1 MYDRLL
7 VPTDGSPGMERVV
20 AHAAALAEVH
30 GATLEL
36 VYVVNSSAVANLPME
51 SSWEGV
57 AKMLREEGENALE
70 AAAERT
76 SVDAERTMLEGN
88 PAREI
93 VQYAKGSGADLICM
107 GTHGRGGLNRL
118 LLGSVAERVVR
129 ASEVPV
135 LTVRVGDAD
144 EPET

>member
-1 MYDRLL
+1 MYDRVL
-7 VPTDGSPGMERVV
+7 VPTDGSPGMKRVV
-20 AHAAALAEVH
+20 AHASSLAEIH

-57 AKMLREEGENALE
+57 AEMLREEGENALE
-70 AAAERT
+70 AAAKQAGGEP
-76 SVDAERTMLEGN
+76 ERTMLEGN

-93 VQYAKGSGADLICM
+93 VEYAERCDADLVCM

-135 LTVRVGDAD
+135 LTVRVG
-144 EPET
+144 ETE

>member
-1 MYDRLL
+1 MYERVL
-7 VPTDGSPGMERVV
+7 VPTDGSPGMKRVV
-20 AHAAALAEVH
+20 AHAASLAEVH

-57 AKMLREEGENALE
+57 AEMLREEGENALE
-70 AAAERT
+70 AAAELAG
-76 SVDAERTMLEGN
+76 VEVERTMLEGN

-93 VQYAKGSGADLICM
+93 VEYAKRSGADLVCM

-135 LTVRVGDAD
+135 LTVRVG
-144 EPET
+144 EE

>member
-1 MYDRLL
+1 MYDRVL

-20 AHAAALAEVH
+20 AHAASLAELH

-57 AKMLREEGENALE
+57 AEMLREEGENALA
-70 AAAERT
+70 AAAET
-76 SVDAERTMLEGN
+76 AGVETERTMLEGN

-93 VQYAKGSGADLICM
+93 VEHAKRCGADLVCM

-135 LTVRVGDAD
+135 LTVRVG
-144 EPET
+144 EGE